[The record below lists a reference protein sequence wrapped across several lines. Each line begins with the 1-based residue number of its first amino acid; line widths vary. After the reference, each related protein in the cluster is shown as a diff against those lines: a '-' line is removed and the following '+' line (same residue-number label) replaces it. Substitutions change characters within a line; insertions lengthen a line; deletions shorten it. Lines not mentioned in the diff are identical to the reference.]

1 MEAGELFGICRELVQ
16 AGPSTQ
22 GTRQMHE
29 VIALCAA
36 EGCKQHRGT
45 FGNLFSQVD
54 FLCKQLGLKADQ
66 KRAIQTAR
74 RHSNTS
80 QPIEG
85 DDWLY
90 DLRAVTLFISAV
102 FSVDVPGSLL
112 QVLPVNLKPQ
122 PKGLSINREYVRCIV
137 RSFDAQTIQ
146 AETEDG
152 EIIVDYGNTDEGRD
166 FGYLQKILR
175 EGMQLNLLDNHV
187 SDHSSLITHHSSLIT
202 SPSSLITHHSSLIT
216 SPSSLITPGLI
227 VVEPDFLIDISSL
240 AACFTAYGH
249 HPLLYTVNRL
259 KPKPNTQATLLGN
272 FAGAALDDVINN
284 PQNTT
289 AHTLR
294 RSFREQALRFCAC
307 DDFNAEDFKQAAE
320 RQMRNIR
327 EAVEALTHHSSLI
340 TSHSSLPSFLLEP
353 SFVCEK
359 LGLQGRVDLMTSD
372 MRLLVEQKSGKN
384 MKIEHQS
391 HDPHGVQR
399 EDHYVQLLLYY
410 GILRYGFG
418 KSASQVDT
426 RLLYSRY
433 EVARGLVS
441 VNYYRTLFREA
452 IQLRN
457 QVVALDLLVAR
468 EGFGR
473 IVPLLC
479 ADTIYKGIARDGF
492 FHRYVQPEIDALH
505 SSLFTL
511 HSLERAYYERMMTF
525 VYREQRAAKLG
536 NSEQTLHHS
545 GGCASDLWLMPLS
558 EKVEQGI
565 ILPALRITDRQRSS
579 AYGGYDLITLQGE
592 CENSNFRRGDM
603 VYLYRYREQPD
614 VRSSILYK
622 GTLQEIGTT
631 GLVVRLNDGQQNA
644 DCFQPSAEDLWAV
657 EHGGSDTSTNSQIRS
672 LHQFIQSPQ
681 ERKDLL
687 LGQRQPQADTT
698 LTLSRAYNPHYD
710 DILLRIKQARD
721 YFLLVGPPGTGKT
734 SMALRFMVEEELSS
748 IFNLQSSILLAA
760 YTNRAV
766 DEICAML
773 CDAHQDFL
781 RLGNESSCDPR
792 FKDYLLESR
801 LGENAQLQAIRSLI
815 RETPIIVST
824 TSMLQA
830 HPFIFRVKHFSLAI
844 VDEASQILEPGLI
857 GLLSSEQIDR
867 FVLIGDH
874 KQLPAVVQQDEADAH
889 VSEPLLQAIGL
900 TDCRQS
906 LFQRLYRWE
915 VSQGRTQF
923 IGTLDHQGRMHP
935 DVARF
940 ANEHFYGSRLQIV
953 PRDHQLET
961 RLHYDA
967 EPADALD
974 RLLMSRRMLF
984 LPVSPSSLIPHHSSL
999 LTHHSSLLTH
1009 HSSLLTHHFSAKSNP
1024 DEARLV
1030 ADIVRRI
1037 QRFYGDRFD
1046 PATTVGIIVPYRNQ
1060 IAAIESELLILNSK
1074 FSILNS
1080 PSISIDT
1087 VERYQGSQR
1096 DVIIYSFTV
1105 SRLYQLDFL
1114 TANTFTDEG
1123 QTVDRKLNVALT
1135 RARCQTIMVGNPDI
1149 LRHNPLFRQL
1159 VDNFYAKI

>member
-1 MEAGELFGICRELVQ
+1 MEAGELFGICRELAQ
-16 AGPSTQ
+16 AGPSVQ

-90 DLRAVTLFISAV
+90 DLRAVALFISAV

-112 QVLPVNLKPQ
+112 QALPVNLKPQ

-137 RSFDAQTIQ
+137 RSFDSQTIQ

-152 EIIVDYGNTDEGRD
+152 SITVDYGNTDEGRD

-187 SDHSSLITHHSSLIT
+187 S
-202 SPSSLITHHSSLIT
+202 PSSLLAP
-216 SPSSLITPGLI
+216 PSSPLVIPGLI

-272 FAGAALDDVINN
+272 FAGAALDDIIND
-284 PQNTT
+284 PQTTT

-307 DDFNAEDFKQAAE
+307 ADFNAEDFKQAAE

-327 EAVEALTHHSSLI
+327 EAVEALTSHSSLI
-340 TSHSSLPSFLLEP
+340 THRSSLPSFLLEP

-418 KSASQVDT
+418 KSANQVDT

-452 IQLRN
+452 IRLRN

-468 EGFGR
+468 DGFGR
-473 IVPLLC
+473 IVPLLT
-479 ADTIYKGIARDGF
+479 ADTIYKGIAPDGF

-505 SSLFTL
+505 SSLITL
-511 HSLERAYYERMMTF
+511 PPLERAYYERMMTF

-622 GTLQEIGTT
+622 GTLQEIGTA
-631 GLVVRLNDGQQNA
+631 GLVVRLNDGQQDPDVFA
-644 DCFQPSAEDLWAV
+644 PSAEDLWAV

-734 SMALRFMVEEELSS
+734 SMALRFMVEE
-748 IFNLQSSILLAA
+748 QLLAPRSSLLLTA

-773 CDAHQDFL
+773 CEAGIRFL

-801 LGENAQLQAIRSLI
+801 LGQNAQLQAIRSLI
-815 RETPIIVST
+815 SETPVIVST

-830 HPFIFRVKHFSLAI
+830 HTFIFRVKHFSLAI

-874 KQLPAVVQQDEADAH
+874 KQLPAVVQQDETDAL

-940 ANEHFYGSRLQIV
+940 ANEHFYGSQLQIV

-961 RLHYDA
+961 RLHYDV
-967 EPADALD
+967 EPTDALD

-984 LPVSPSSLIPHHSSL
+984 LPVISQA
-999 LTHHSSLLTH
+999 
-1009 HSSLLTHHFSAKSNP
+1009 SASVKSNP

-1046 PATTVGIIVPYRNQ
+1046 AATTVGIIVPYRNQ
-1060 IAAIESELLILNSK
+1060 IAAIQQE

-1080 PSISIDT
+1080 QFSISIDT

-1159 VDNFYAKI
+1159 IDNFYAKI

>member
-16 AGPSTQ
+16 TGPSTQ

-137 RSFDAQTIQ
+137 RSFDAQTIL

-152 EIIVDYGNTDEGRD
+152 EITVDYGNTDEGRD

-187 SDHSSLITHHSSLIT
+187 TPADTP
-202 SPSSLITHHSSLIT
+202 PSSFLAP
-216 SPSSLITPGLI
+216 PSSPTIIPGLI

-289 AHTLR
+289 AHTLC

-307 DDFNAEDFKQAAE
+307 EDFNAEDFKQAAE

-327 EAVEALTHHSSLI
+327 EAVDILNSKFSILNSKA
-340 TSHSSLPSFLLEP
+340 LLEP
-353 SFVCEK
+353 SFVCER

-418 KSASQVDT
+418 KSANQVDT

-452 IQLRN
+452 IRLRN

-492 FHRYVQPEIDALH
+492 FHRYVQPAIDTLSSQFSVL
-505 SSLFTL
+505 SSLESAF
-511 HSLERAYYERMMTF
+511 YERMMTF

-565 ILPALRITDRQRSS
+565 ILPALRITSRQRSS

-622 GTLQEIGTT
+622 GTLQEIGTDS
-631 GLVVRLNDGQQNA
+631 LVVRLNDGQQNP
-644 DCFQPSAEDLWAV
+644 DCFLPSAEDLWAV

-681 ERKDLL
+681 ERRDLL
-687 LGQRQPQADTT
+687 LGQRQPQADTS

-710 DILLRIKQARD
+710 DILQRIKQARD

-734 SMALRFMVEEELSS
+734 SMALRFMVEEELLAPHSS
-748 IFNLQSSILLAA
+748 LLLPRPSLLLTA

-773 CDAHQDFL
+773 CDAHQEFL

-801 LGENAQLQAIRSLI
+801 LGENAQLQAIRTLI
-815 RETPIIVST
+815 RETPVIVST

-830 HPFIFRVKHFSLAI
+830 HPFIFRVKHFSRAI

-874 KQLPAVVQQDEADAH
+874 KQLPAVVQQDEEEARVD
-889 VSEPLLQAIGL
+889 EPLLQAIGL

-961 RLHYDA
+961 RLHYDV

-984 LPVSPSSLIPHHSSL
+984 LPVTHSSL
-999 LTHHSSLLTH
+999 LAPRSSFLAPT
-1009 HSSLLTHHFSAKSNP
+1009 SVKSNP

-1060 IAAIESELLILNSK
+1060 IAAIQQE
-1074 FSILNS
+1074 FSIFNFHS
-1080 PSISIDT
+1080 SISIDT